1 MTILRLKTAKP
12 NQKKIVQNYFINLTD
27 NQFLQEL
34 VNPSKAVFIL
44 SNQLSNFPNPEKRS
58 AVKQNFSSFI
68 GYVTATLLFTFK
80 NSDNSNNF
88 HW

>member
-1 MTILRLKTAKP
+1 MTILRLKTPKP

-44 SNQLSNFPNPEKRS
+44 SNQLSNFPNHEKPS

-80 NSDNSNNF
+80 NSDNPDNF
-88 HW
+88 LW